1 MPLLRQPIYL
11 RVVTKLNQDGVLVE
25 EGQYLRM
32 PDHQAS
38 LTPQLEQQA
47 SIYIQQLEKE
57 PYSPVTD
64 LPIDAELLNALID
77 QGKVVKVNE
86 SVIFASSAYQ
96 RMTEQITAH
105 MQDKGSITVAEARTL
120 FNSSRKYMLPLLEY
134 LDQHRITRRVGDE
147 RVLR

>member
-1 MPLLRQPIYL
+1 VLHQAVYL
-11 RVVTKLNQDGVLVE
+11 RLLAKLNQEGALVE
-25 EGQYLRM
+25 DGQYLKM
-32 PDHQAS
+32 PDHQPS

-47 SIYIQQLEKE
+47 SDYIQQLEKE

-64 LPIDAELLNALID
+64 IPIDSELLNALID

-86 SVIFASSAYQ
+86 SVIFASTAYQ
-96 RMTEQITAH
+96 AMAGQITAH
-105 MQDKGSITVAEARTL
+105 LQDKGSITVAEARTI

-134 LDQHRITRRVGDE
+134 LDQQRITRRVGDE